1 MQNVRP
7 PRIAVAGLSLEL
19 YHKTFKGFD
28 KLLTR
33 QFDLFCSGIKSH
45 ADIEYG
51 KVCFLQEHL
60 EEVIGK
66 AESGGLDAL
75 LLIPMC
81 YTASLMTLRP
91 LLKTS
96 LPTVIW
102 NTQECD
108 SIDENYDGNVLM
120 ENHVTQGTQDVTNVL
135 FRSGK
140 IFGMESGHCR
150 DKKQL
155 EKFGE
160 WFRAARAFRFASR
173 CKVGL
178 LGLPFQ
184 DMGDFGIDETAMLAK
199 WGPYA
204 VHLSTGRFVELINK
218 VTEKEIK
225 KSIALDRKNYDISP
239 EITDEIHSLSARLEI
254 ALRNL
259 IEENELDAFS
269 MNFRELMSDGRIPSM
284 PFLGIN
290 KMIGEGLGYAGEGNA
305 AIAALMA
312 EMRQLA
318 GVANFTEIYTVDYK
332 KNLMIMT
339 HMQECNPA
347 MARKDT
353 KIKLVRKDFW
363 AEGITPYVGMHFTLE
378 PGSVT
383 LVNITTDADGKF
395 FFIVYETEIMDRKVF
410 PKFDIPHWVIKLGE
424 PVGDFLTRYS
434 MSGGTHHLVAVPG
447 KHASAITKLAALH
460 GFDLKNLQA

>member
-1 MQNVRP
+1 MEKLRP

-19 YHKTFKGFD
+19 YHKTFKGYD
-28 KLLTR
+28 KILAR
-33 QFDLFCSGIKSH
+33 QFELFCAGIKEH

-51 KVCFLQEHL
+51 KVCYLQEHL
-60 EEVIGK
+60 EEVIKK
-66 AESGGLDAL
+66 AEAQELDAL

-96 LPTVIW
+96 LPLIIW
-102 NTQECD
+102 NTQEQV
-108 SIDENYDGNVLM
+108 SIDEAYDADVLM

-135 FRSGK
+135 MRSGK

-155 EKFGE
+155 EKLGE
-160 WFRAARAFRFASR
+160 WFRTTRAFRFASR

-184 DMGDFGIDETAMLAK
+184 DMGDFGIDETAMLSK
-199 WGPYA
+199 WGPYTI
-204 VHLSTGRFVELINK
+204 HLSIGRFVELIDK
-218 VTEKEIK
+218 VSEKEIG
-225 KSIALDRKNYDISP
+225 KSISSDKKNFELSP
-239 EITDEIHSLSARLEI
+239 EITNEIHSVSARLEI

-259 IEENELDAFS
+259 LEENDLDAFS

-290 KMIGEGLGYAGEGNA
+290 KMMGEGLGYAGEGNVT
-305 AIAALMA
+305 IAALMA

-318 GVANFTEIYTVDYK
+318 GIANFTEIYTADYK
-332 KNLMIMT
+332 KNLMVMT

-347 MARKDT
+347 MARKDA
-353 KIKLVRKDFW
+353 KVKLVKKDFW
-363 AEGITPYVGMHFTLE
+363 AKGISPYVGMHFTLE
-378 PGSVT
+378 PGPVT
-383 LVNITTDADGKF
+383 LVNITTDANGKF
-395 FFIVYETEIMDRKVF
+395 FFIAYETEIMDRKVF
-410 PKFDIPHWVIKLGE
+410 KKFDIPHWVIKLNE
-424 PVGDFLTRYS
+424 PVSDFLTRYS
-434 MSGGTHHLVAVPG
+434 LAGGTHHLVAVPG
-447 KHASAITKLAALH
+447 RQASSIAKLATFH
-460 GFDLKNLQA
+460 KFELKKI